1 MLFVSTDAGV
11 HWSARTAISA
21 THALHVLTF
30 DESGKRLYAA
40 TDQGLF
46 VSSTAGQQWQLVEGA
61 PQADYPALTFDRA
74 APHTIYAGTVQQGV
88 WRSVDG
94 GVTWTA
100 AGKLPAG
107 VAVND
112 LAYDSDRHRLW
123 AATSAG
129 VYRSD
134 DQGTSWRALSEGL
147 PAQSAVNT
155 ILPASLSGGAQDVLY
170 AGTTQGFYRSQDAG
184 LHWSLGHT
192 PLVSTSVYV
201 LLADFRSTNATSLY
215 AGTDKGVLRSED
227 SGQSWNNV
235 ASGLPQGQAAYALA
249 LGANDY
255 AQLFVAADTVYLYP
269 GSGGGLS
276 PSRLLP
282 LLLVVAFF
290 YGLLTFSRRRRR
302 TMRTLPPRVPPPVP
316 SE

>member
-1 MLFVSTDAGV
+1 MLFASTDAGV
-11 HWSARTAISA
+11 HWSARTTISPV
-21 THALHVLTF
+21 HALYVLTF
-30 DESGKRLYAA
+30 DASGKRLYAA
-40 TDQGLF
+40 TEQGLF
-46 VSSTAGQQWQLVEGA
+46 VSSTAGQQWQLVEGV
-61 PQADYPALTFDRA
+61 PQASYTALAFERA
-74 APHTIYAGTVQQGV
+74 APHTIYAGTVQQGI

-94 GVTWTA
+94 GANWTA
-100 AGKLPAG
+100 VGKFPAG
-107 VAVND
+107 VAVNN
-112 LAYDSDRHRLW
+112 LAYDSDRQQLW
-123 AATSAG
+123 AATSVG

-134 DQGTSWRALSEGL
+134 DRGTSWRALSEGL
-147 PAQSAVNT
+147 PAKSAVNT
-155 ILPASLSGGAQDVLY
+155 ILPAALNGGAQDVLY

-192 PLVSTSVYV
+192 PLVSTSVHG

-215 AGTDKGVLRSED
+215 AATDKGVLRSED

-235 ASGLPQGQAAYALA
+235 ASGLPQGQAAFALA

-290 YGLLTFSRRRRR
+290 YGLVTFSRRGRRS
-302 TMRTLPPRVPPPVP
+302 MRMRPRRVPPPVP